1 MSNQQNDVSTK
12 RTAVFK
18 EMDSWAKIFRKF
30 PYFVKN
36 PELAARPLSD
46 LIERRIL
53 GESDANFETDDVMNS
68 IFK

>member
-1 MSNQQNDVSTK
+1 
-12 RTAVFK
+12 
-18 EMDSWAKIFRKF
+18 MDSWAKIFRTF

-53 GESDANFETDDVMNS
+53 GEKDANFETDDVMNS